1 MLNTHIIAAKHTH
14 SHHKRSDCPAMNP
27 EYDYLF
33 KIVLVGDSGV
43 GKSSI
48 VKRYE
53 EEIFISTN
61 LPTIGVDFCI
71 KTLQV
76 DLSAVKVCTIVI
88 TYTIHVICY

>member
-1 MLNTHIIAAKHTH
+1 M
-14 SHHKRSDCPAMNP
+14 DP

-33 KIVLVGDSGV
+33 KIVLIGDSGV

-76 DLSAVKVCTIVI
+76 DLNAVKVYIHKITSPTTIMHI
-88 TYTIHVICY
+88 TKSLFSPQI

>member
-1 MLNTHIIAAKHTH
+1 M
-14 SHHKRSDCPAMNP
+14 DP
-27 EYDYLF
+27 EYDFLF
-33 KIVLVGDSGV
+33 KIVLIGDSGV

-76 DLSAVKVCTIVI
+76 DLNAVKVRSALSLHMLNHSITIVCNKSPI
-88 TYTIHVICY
+88 KIKLEVVKEL

>member
-1 MLNTHIIAAKHTH
+1 ME
-14 SHHKRSDCPAMNP
+14 

-33 KIVLVGDSGV
+33 KIVLIGDSGV

-76 DLSAVKVCTIVI
+76 DLNAVKVCIHTCCITIRAI
-88 TYTIHVICY
+88 FRNSHIW

>member
-1 MLNTHIIAAKHTH
+1 MDI
-14 SHHKRSDCPAMNP
+14 

-33 KIVLVGDSGV
+33 KIVLVGDSAV

-76 DLSAVKVCTIVI
+76 DLNAVKVCVTHTKTHTLVSSLVVSFVCSLVVLFILLFFPES
-88 TYTIHVICY
+88 YF